1 MNYIEE
7 VRKLNS
13 DRTYKALINTYGCQQ
28 NENDSEKIA
37 GLLQEMGYG
46 FTDSETDAD
55 LIIFNTCAIR
65 ENAEKKF
72 YGSLGAIKILKEM
85 RPNMIIAVSGCMTG
99 QEHVVKRIKSTYKQ
113 VDVVLSANNY
123 KKLPELIYNARAK
136 HDRFFD
142 TTYEDK
148 VPEEGIPVLRTDKI
162 KAGLPIMYGCNN
174 FCAYCIVPYVRGR
187 ERSRSEE
194 EILKDARRLVDEGY
208 KEIMLLG
215 QNVNSYNGGGDNFA
229 RLLEKVSD
237 TGIERIRFMTSH
249 PKDISD
255 RVLDVMA
262 ERENICKCLHLPL
275 QSGSNKILK
284 AMNRKYTREK
294 YLEIVDKAKS
304 KMPGIA
310 LTTDIIVGFPGETT
324 ADFEDTLDILEKVRY
339 DMIYSFIFS
348 PRKGTP
354 AYSMEDVITAEEK
367 KANFDRMLEVQN
379 RISLEKNLEL
389 RGKTVPVLVEG
400 VSKTKECMLTG
411 RTEGGKIVN
420 FPGDKSLSGQII
432 NVKLNEAKTW
442 NFVGERID

>member
-46 FTDSETDAD
+46 FTESETDAD

-162 KAGLPIMYGCNN
+162 KIGTGHQTGDDTAGTG
-174 FCAYCIVPYVRGR
+174 FQQAVRSNDDIR
-187 ERSRSEE
+187 YFDCHFRFP
-194 EILKDARRLVDEGY
+194 LFK
-208 KEIMLLG
+208 
-215 QNVNSYNGGGDNFA
+215 
-229 RLLEKVSD
+229 LEK
-237 TGIERIRFMTSH
+237 FM
-249 PKDISD
+249 
-255 RVLDVMA
+255 
-262 ERENICKCLHLPL
+262 
-275 QSGSNKILK
+275 QS
-284 AMNRKYTREK
+284 
-294 YLEIVDKAKS
+294 V
-304 KMPGIA
+304 
-310 LTTDIIVGFPGETT
+310 
-324 ADFEDTLDILEKVRY
+324 
-339 DMIYSFIFS
+339 
-348 PRKGTP
+348 
-354 AYSMEDVITAEEK
+354 
-367 KANFDRMLEVQN
+367 
-379 RISLEKNLEL
+379 
-389 RGKTVPVLVEG
+389 
-400 VSKTKECMLTG
+400 
-411 RTEGGKIVN
+411 
-420 FPGDKSLSGQII
+420 
-432 NVKLNEAKTW
+432 
-442 NFVGERID
+442 